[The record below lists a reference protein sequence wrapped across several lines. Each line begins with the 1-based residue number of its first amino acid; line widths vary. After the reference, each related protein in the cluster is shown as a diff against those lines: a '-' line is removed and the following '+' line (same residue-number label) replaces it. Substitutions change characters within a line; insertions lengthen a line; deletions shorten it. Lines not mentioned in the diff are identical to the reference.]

1 MMTTQP
7 VDTIQPITRSDTESL
22 ARTEYARMASQL
34 RSLAPDDWSRPT
46 DCPLWDVRAVAGHSV
61 GMMTTFT
68 GFRRLFGAMGAA
80 TKASK
85 RDGGQMIDALTAQ
98 QVADHADL
106 STDEL
111 IARVDEIGPRAA
123 RWRAKAPWLFRK
135 MPMKEEVGGVTETWR
150 MAYLLD
156 TILTRDPWMHRVDI
170 ARPTGRDLELTVE
183 HDGRIVADVV
193 AELARRYGQPF
204 TLTLTGAAGGVFVA
218 GDGGGS
224 GEHVTI
230 DAIEMCRTL
239 SGRPP
244 VDAQQRTG
252 LLATEVPF

>member
-1 MMTTQP
+1 MMTAQP
-7 VDTIQPITRSDTESL
+7 VDTIRPISRTDTERL

-34 RSLAPDDWSRPT
+34 RSLAPDVWSRPT
-46 DCPLWDVRAVAGHSV
+46 DCPLWDVRAVAGHSL

-80 TKASK
+80 TKTSK
-85 RDGGQMIDALTAQ
+85 REGGPMIDALTAK

-111 IARVDEIGPRAA
+111 IARVDELGPRAA
-123 RWRAKAPWLFRK
+123 RWRAKAPSLFRK
-135 MPMKEEVGGVTETWR
+135 MPMKEEVGGTVETWR

-156 TILTRDPWMHRVDI
+156 TILTRDPWMHRIDI
-170 ARPTGRDLELTVE
+170 ARATGCELELTAE

-193 AELARRYGQPF
+193 ADLARRYGQPF
-204 TLTLTGAAGGVFVA
+204 TLTLTGPAGGEFVA
-218 GDGGGS
+218 GDGG

-239 SGRPP
+239 SSRPP
-244 VDAQQRTG
+244 AAAQPRAG

>member
-1 MMTTQP
+1 MMTARP
-7 VDTIQPITRSDTESL
+7 VDTIRPITRADSESL
-22 ARTEYARMASQL
+22 ARKEYARTASQL
-34 RSLAPDDWSRPT
+34 RSLAPDEWSKPT
-46 DCPLWDVRAVAGHSV
+46 DCALWDVRAVAGHSL
-61 GMMTTFT
+61 GMMATFT
-68 GFRRLFGAMGAA
+68 GYRRLFGVMGAA
-80 TKASK
+80 TKMSK
-85 RDGGQMIDALTAQ
+85 RTGDPMIDALTAK

-135 MPMKEEVGGVTETWR
+135 MPMKEEVGGTAETWR
-150 MAYLLD
+150 MGYLLD
-156 TILTRDPWMHRVDI
+156 TILTRDPWMHRIDI
-170 ARPTGRDLELTVE
+170 ARATGRDLELTAA

-193 AELARRYGQPF
+193 AELARRYDKPF
-204 TLTLTGAAGGVFVA
+204 TLTLTGSAGGEFIS
-218 GDGGGS
+218 GDGS

-244 VDAQQRTG
+244 ADAQPRTG
-252 LLATEVPF
+252 LLGTEVPF

>member
-1 MMTTQP
+1 MMTARP
-7 VDTIQPITRSDTESL
+7 VDTIPPITRSETESL
-22 ARTEYARMASQL
+22 ARTEYTRMASQL
-34 RSLAPDDWSRPT
+34 RSLAPDEWNKPT
-46 DCPLWDVRAVAGHSV
+46 DCPLWDVRAIAGHSL
-61 GMMTTFT
+61 GMMATFV

-80 TKASK
+80 TKTSK
-85 RDGGQMIDALTAQ
+85 REGGPMIDALTAK
-98 QVADHADL
+98 QVADHLHL
-106 STDEL
+106 SIEEL
-111 IARVDEIGPRAA
+111 IARVDEIGPRTA

-135 MPMKEEVGGVTETWR
+135 MPMRQEVGGAVETWR

-156 TILTRDPWMHRVDI
+156 TILTRDPWMHRIDI
-170 ARPTGRDLELTVE
+170 ARATGRDLELTAA

-204 TLTLTGAAGGVFVA
+204 TLALTGPAGGEFVA
-218 GDGGGS
+218 GDGS
-224 GEHVTI
+224 GERVTV

-244 VDAQQRTG
+244 ADAQPRTG

>member
-1 MMTTQP
+1 MMTAQP
-7 VDTIQPITRSDTESL
+7 VDTIQPISRSDTERL
-22 ARTEYARMASQL
+22 AHTECARMASQL
-34 RSLAPDDWSRPT
+34 RSLAPDEWSRST
-46 DCPLWDVRAVAGHSV
+46 DCPLWDVRAVAGHSL
-61 GMMTTFT
+61 GMMATFV

-80 TKASK
+80 TKTSK
-85 RDGGQMIDALTAQ
+85 REGGPMIDALTAK
-98 QVADHADL
+98 QVADHAHL
-106 STDEL
+106 STEEL
-111 IARVDEIGPRAA
+111 IARVDEIGPRSA

-135 MPMKEEVGGVTETWR
+135 MPMKQEVGGTVETWR

-156 TILTRDPWMHRVDI
+156 TILTRDPWMHRIDI
-170 ARPTGRDLELTVE
+170 ARATGRDLELTAA

-204 TLTLTGAAGGVFVA
+204 TLTLTGPAGGEFVA
-218 GDGGGS
+218 GDGR

-230 DAIEMCRTL
+230 DAVEMCRTL

-244 VDAQQRTG
+244 ADAQPRTG

>member
-1 MMTTQP
+1 MM
-7 VDTIQPITRSDTESL
+7 
-22 ARTEYARMASQL
+22 A
-34 RSLAPDDWSRPT
+34 
-46 DCPLWDVRAVAGHSV
+46 
-61 GMMTTFT
+61 TFT

-80 TKASK
+80 TKTSK
-85 RDGGQMIDALTAQ
+85 RNRTPMIDELTAK
-98 QVADHADL
+98 QVADHAEL

-111 IARVDEIGPRAA
+111 IASVDEIGPRAA

-135 MPMKEEVGGVTETWR
+135 MPMKQAVGGTAETWR

-156 TILTRDPWMHRVDI
+156 TILTRDPWMHRIDI
-170 ARPTGRDLELTVE
+170 ARATGCDLELTAE

-193 AELARRYGQPF
+193 AELARRYDKPF
-204 TLTLTGAAGGVFVA
+204 TLVLTGAAGGEFVC
-218 GDGGGS
+218 GDGS
-224 GEHVTI
+224 GQRITI

-244 VDAQQRTG
+244 ADAQPRTG